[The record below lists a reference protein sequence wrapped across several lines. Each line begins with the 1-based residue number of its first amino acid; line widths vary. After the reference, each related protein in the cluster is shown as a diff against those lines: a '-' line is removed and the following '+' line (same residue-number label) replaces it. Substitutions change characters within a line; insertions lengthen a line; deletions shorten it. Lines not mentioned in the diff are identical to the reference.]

1 MMCLV
6 DADSGQRKIVTGGAS
21 GSLTTT
27 AAVSTSAL
35 ASSASASADEPG
47 AARTGRPRATSR
59 AALEQLGFELFA
71 REGFDRTTVD
81 DIAAAAGIGR
91 RTFFR
96 YFASKNDLVWGDF
109 EEQLVRLDGLLAA
122 ADPAAP
128 MMDALRG
135 AVVEFN
141 RFDPAVV
148 PWHRQRMALILRVP
162 TLQADSTV
170 RYTSWRALVTEFAAR
185 RTGRAPSELLPR
197 LIGHAALA
205 ACITAYEHWLT
216 DPEADLSD
224 LLDRSIRQL
233 AQGFDGP
240 ATAV

>member
-1 MMCLV
+1 MMCAV
-6 DADSGQRKIVTGGAS
+6 DGANDDSGQR
-21 GSLTTT
+21 
-27 AAVSTSAL
+27 
-35 ASSASASADEPG
+35 P
-47 AARTGRPRATSR
+47 ARTGRPPATSR
-59 AALEQLGFELFA
+59 AALERVGFELFA
-71 REGFDRTTVD
+71 RRGFDRTTVE

-109 EEQLVRLDGLLAA
+109 AAELVRLDALLAA
-122 ADPAAP
+122 TDPAVP

-170 RYTSWRALVTEFAAR
+170 RYASWRTLVTEFAAR
-185 RTGRAPSELLPR
+185 RTGRAPSDLLPR
-197 LIGHAALA
+197 LIGHTFLA
-205 ACITAYEHWLT
+205 ACIAAYEHWLT
-216 DPEADLSD
+216 DEQASLGD
-224 LLDRSIRQL
+224 LLDQGLRQL
-233 AQGFDGP
+233 AAGFEGP
-240 ATAV
+240 APALA

>member
-1 MMCLV
+1 M
-6 DADSGQRKIVTGGAS
+6 
-21 GSLTTT
+21 
-27 AAVSTSAL
+27 
-35 ASSASASADEPG
+35 
-47 AARTGRPRATSR
+47 
-59 AALEQLGFELFA
+59 GFELFA
-71 REGFDRTTVD
+71 RRGFDRTTVD

-96 YFASKNDLVWGDF
+96 YYASKNDLVWGDF
-109 EEQLVRLDGLLAA
+109 EGELAKLDGLLAA

-128 MMDALRG
+128 MMGALRD

-170 RYTSWRALVTEFAAR
+170 RYQSWRALVTGFAAR
-185 RTGRAPSELLPR
+185 RTDRAAPDLLPR
-197 LIGHAALA
+197 LVGHAALA

-216 DPEADLSD
+216 DERAGLGG
-224 LLDRSIRQL
+224 LLDLALRQL
-233 AQGFDGP
+233 AAGFDAP
-240 ATAV
+240 ALR

>member
-1 MMCLV
+1 M
-6 DADSGQRKIVTGGAS
+6 AGENR
-21 GSLTTT
+21 
-27 AAVSTSAL
+27 AA
-35 ASSASASADEPG
+35 
-47 AARTGRPRATSR
+47 GRPRATSR
-59 AALEQLGFELFA
+59 AALERLGFELFA
-71 REGFDRTTVD
+71 RQGFDATTVD

-109 EEQLVRLDGLLAA
+109 EEQLRRLDELLTA

-148 PWHRQRMALILRVP
+148 PWHRQRMTLILRVP

-185 RTGRAPSELLPR
+185 RTGLSPSDMLPR

-205 ACITAYEHWLT
+205 ASIAAYEHWLT
-216 DPEADLSD
+216 DDEADLSA
-224 LLDRSIRQL
+224 LLDQALRQL
-233 AQGFDGP
+233 GAGFDGP
-240 ATAV
+240 APSTP